1 MPVIDVTYP
10 AGALSQEAQAAVSAQ
25 LTDIL
30 MEIEGTKGIAA
41 IAAGTWLILHEANPN
56 TMAVAGKFSPGR
68 YRVEVATPEAA
79 LSMPQ
84 KAELIRR
91 VTDALLKIEGVEPDA
106 AQRARVY
113 CLINEVPDGGW
124 GFVGLAITREYAEK
138 RRRELEQGHP

>member
-10 AGALSQEAQAAVSAQ
+10 AGSLSREAREAVAAQ

-41 IAAGTWLILHEANPN
+41 IAAGTWLLLHEANPD
-56 TMAVAGKFSPGR
+56 TVAVGGKFSPGR
-68 YRVEVATPEAA
+68 YRVEIATPAGT
-79 LSMPQ
+79 LNLPQ

-106 AQRARVY
+106 AQRARIY
-113 CLINEVPDGGW
+113 CLVNEIPDGGW
-124 GFVGLAITREYAEK
+124 GFTGLAITREYAER